1 MSLTFQDVIHEPV
14 QTRRNSEFRQQDFT
28 STDSRLNFRQDAYR
42 DGYNYQRADYSTRYS
57 DRAVLEPMQRGDGR
71 AADRYLDRYA
81 DYESRYSDSY
91 YAEAKPEEPGEQR
104 EINFFGSGDPIY
116 SNCTH
121 PLYREGVQ
129 DGYANDYQRDYS
141 ADYQRGGYANQ
152 PQADYSSVRERRMDY
167 RYADEGYGGYDTR
180 LDNMRREAE
189 AQYSEAGANMLYD
202 RLSYNAPRERS
213 LRAVAP
219 QRALGVNR
227 AKSKSGRVKNVK
239 GKIILAVYIAV
250 IVLVATLIIVN
261 ATGINAGAVS
271 VATGSGATSIR
282 LDNIEASTNYAHS
295 DYGYAVNS
303 NWFDRLCDSLKS

>member
-42 DGYNYQRADYSTRYS
+42 DGYNYQRADYSRGYS
-57 DRAVLEPMQRGDGR
+57 DRVSSMSEPMQRSDSRGM
-71 AADRYLDRYA
+71 DRYA

-91 YAEAKPEEPGEQR
+91 YAETKPEEPREQR
-104 EINFFGSGDPIY
+104 EINFFGAGDPIY

-121 PLYREGVQ
+121 PLYREGAQ
-129 DGYANDYQRDYS
+129 DNYGAGYQREYN
-141 ADYQRGGYANQ
+141 ADYQRGGYGQ
-152 PQADYSSVRERRMDY
+152 PQADYAVSREGYADY
-167 RYADEGYGGYDTR
+167 RYADEGYGNYDTR
-180 LDNMRREAE
+180 LDSMRREAQ
-189 AQYSEAGANMLYD
+189 AQYSDQGANMLYD
-202 RLSYNAPRERS
+202 RLAYNAPRERS
-213 LRAVAP
+213 LRAMAP
-219 QRALGVNR
+219 QRALGINR

-239 GKIILAVYIAV
+239 GKVILAVYIAV

-282 LDNIEASTNYAHS
+282 LDNVDASANYAHS